1 MSLHY
6 LLQMSVLWVLFYVF
20 YYFWLRSAHWP
31 QFNRFFL
38 LVSLLAAPLLPFL
51 PRPTWRLSDPSTP
64 LSDGIREWVV
74 NLQGVTVLATG
85 SSAGS
90 WWQSL
95 PLYQWIWLL
104 GTLFF
109 LSRLLRG
116 WGQLYRLYRKAS
128 VSHQNGVYQLAIPSL
143 QMPFSYGPY
152 LFWPAEAD
160 HQSNRWRAIWAHE
173 RAHVRQGHSY
183 DLLANELLI
192 CLFWWHPMPHLFRRS
207 LRLQHEF
214 LADAAAVAD
223 GSGIA
228 YTQLL
233 LQQTLRGQVPAPSH
247 AFHHSSIKHR
257 IMMLTSSKRSHWK
270 LLAIFPL
277 LLALLWA
284 CEKESDLIGSSMAET
299 EAELAKKASAETV
312 KFEIVRDTITSF
324 DPKTYAQ
331 SMEVVEKRIYQVVDN
346 MPIYG
351 DCQIEISSGDKEQI
365 QNCSN
370 INLLNAVYG
379 AVQYPAAAK
388 DAGIEGMTVISF
400 TVPAEG
406 GTITDIKVAHSPRK
420 EQITTAAETAGYDAL
435 EQEALRVVRDLP
447 GTWIPGKHQ
456 GEAVNVR
463 FNLPIRFKLQ

>member
-6 LLQMSVLWVLFYVF
+6 LLQMSALWVVF
-20 YYFWLRSAHWP
+20 YAFYYCWLRSAHWP

-38 LVSLLAAPLLPFL
+38 LGSLLAAPLLPFL
-51 PRPTWRLSDPSTP
+51 PSPTWRLSAPAEP
-64 LSDGIREWVV
+64 LSEGIREWVV
-74 NLQGVTVLATG
+74 NLQDVTILSTA
-85 SSAGS
+85 SPDIP

-95 PLYQWIWLL
+95 AFYQWIWLL
-104 GTLFF
+104 GGLFF
-109 LSRLLRG
+109 LLRLFCG

-128 VSHQNGVYQLAIPSL
+128 VSHQDGVCCLAIPSL
-143 QMPFSYGPY
+143 ATPFSYGPC

-160 HQSNRWRAIWAHE
+160 YQSDDWRAILAHE

-183 DLLANELLI
+183 DLLVNELLI
-192 CLFWWHPMPHLFRRS
+192 CLFWWQPMPHLFRRS

-223 GSGIA
+223 SSAHA
-228 YTQLL
+228 YTRLL
-233 LQQTLRGQVPAPSH
+233 LQQTLCGRVPAPSH

-257 IMMLTSSKRSHWK
+257 IMMLTSSKRSYWK

-299 EAELAKKASAETV
+299 EAELAKKAESQTG
-312 KFEIVRDTITSF
+312 KFDIVRDTITTF
-324 DPKTYAQ
+324 HPETYAE
-331 SMEVVEKRIYQVVDN
+331 SMEVVERKIYIRVDQ

-351 DCQIEISSGDKEQI
+351 DCQIEISTGDQEPI

-370 INLLNAVYG
+370 MNLLNAVYSS
-379 AVQYPAAAK
+379 VKYPAAAR
-388 DAGIEGMTVISF
+388 DAGIEGMVVISF
-400 TVPAEG
+400 TVPADGSE
-406 GTITDIKVAHSPRK
+406 IEDIKIAHSPRDK
-420 EQITTAAETAGYDAL
+420 QLATAAETAGYEAL
-435 EQEALRVVRDLP
+435 EQEALRAIRALP
-447 GTWIPGKHQ
+447 GTWIPGKQQ

-463 FNLPIRFKLQ
+463 FNLPIKFKLQ